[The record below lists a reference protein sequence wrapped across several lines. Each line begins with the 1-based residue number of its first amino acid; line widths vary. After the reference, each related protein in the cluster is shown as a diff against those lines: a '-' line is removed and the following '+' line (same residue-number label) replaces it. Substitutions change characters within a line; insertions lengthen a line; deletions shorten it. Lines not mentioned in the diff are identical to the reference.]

1 MAAVENYCGNEAKP
15 SGEVETQQSA
25 LYLNLKTEMMQLER
39 QKEIHNKGG
48 TQLETIQRLH
58 FASTYFQRPSC
69 LKILVRHLT
78 C

>member
-25 LYLNLKTEMMQLER
+25 LYLNLKTEMMQLEH

-48 TQLETIQRLH
+48 T
-58 FASTYFQRPSC
+58 
-69 LKILVRHLT
+69 
-78 C
+78 